1 MFTLS
6 SGEKHTRES
15 GEMVCNL
22 EHVGALQIV
31 VPTNARET
39 RPETCGALP
48 IRGLN
53 TSVPRIIIV
62 FGRYAFE
69 TGLVRC
75 GPAPAGLKHEM
86 TCSLALLAMGGSR
99 PLRSYLALKRE
110 RVGWITSGKASI
122 RHLPLP
128 FGTPLTGC
136 YIVCT
141 DFRSSW
147 ESSASSSVTR
157 ARASPSS
164 ASIAVTS
171 GALIATVVLQME
183 HSNVRVYR
191 SIGPNVTSVRVIG
204 TWHFGQRG
212 EASEGVLG
220 SISLTLDMLPL
231 PCR

>member
-1 MFTLS
+1 M
-6 SGEKHTRES
+6 
-15 GEMVCNL
+15 
-22 EHVGALQIV
+22 A
-31 VPTNARET
+31 
-39 RPETCGALP
+39 
-48 IRGLN
+48 
-53 TSVPRIIIV
+53 
-62 FGRYAFE
+62 
-69 TGLVRC
+69 
-75 GPAPAGLKHEM
+75 
-86 TCSLALLAMGGSR
+86 R
-99 PLRSYLALKRE
+99 PLRIYLALTRE
-110 RVGWITSGKASI
+110 RAGWITSGKASI

-128 FGTPLTGC
+128 FGAPLTGC
-136 YIVCT
+136 HVVRS
-141 DFRSSW
+141 DFLSCGG
-147 ESSASSSVTR
+147 SSASSSATR

-231 PCR
+231 KCR